1 MMREG
6 FDLPPLMFTR
16 DEIVALVAG
25 ARMVRAFGGAA
36 MARAADEALVKIG
49 AVLPDAEKDRIA
61 RTEIHTPMWVVSDAA
76 REAID
81 LIERAVEKRQVLTID
96 YSDEAGRSTVRDI
109 RPLGLWFW
117 GKVWTLVAWCE
128 MRDDFRAFRIDRIAS
143 VVIAGRVFKPE
154 RGKQLAD
161 FYRAVERSEDYGM
174 APDRAARTEALLP
187 SPLVG
192 PEGRARPVTRPGR
205 WRRAAPRR
213 KRGVGRSASC
223 TPHPAASRPPSPTR
237 GEGTAPLLT
246 PRRPYPRPS
255 TSAPRAWRRRRWRRV
270 PHPRPLAS
278 PAPARGARSMPP
290 AAACRRQAAPARGH
304 ARRG

>member
-1 MMREG
+1 MSPGTGFGTTTFMEKQPRDQTMRRADRLFQIVQHLRGGRLVTAQKLGTWLEVSERTIYRDIADLQSTGVPIDGEAGVGYMMREG

-81 LIERAVEKRQVLTID
+81 LIERAVEKRQVLTVD
-96 YSDEAGRSTVRDI
+96 YRDEAGRGTGRDI

-143 VVIAGRVFKPE
+143 VVIAGRIFKPE

-174 APDRAARTEALLP
+174 TPDRAAR
-187 SPLVG
+187 S
-192 PEGRARPVTRPGR
+192 
-205 WRRAAPRR
+205 
-213 KRGVGRSASC
+213 
-223 TPHPAASRPPSPTR
+223 
-237 GEGTAPLLT
+237 
-246 PRRPYPRPS
+246 
-255 TSAPRAWRRRRWRRV
+255 
-270 PHPRPLAS
+270 
-278 PAPARGARSMPP
+278 
-290 AAACRRQAAPARGH
+290 
-304 ARRG
+304 